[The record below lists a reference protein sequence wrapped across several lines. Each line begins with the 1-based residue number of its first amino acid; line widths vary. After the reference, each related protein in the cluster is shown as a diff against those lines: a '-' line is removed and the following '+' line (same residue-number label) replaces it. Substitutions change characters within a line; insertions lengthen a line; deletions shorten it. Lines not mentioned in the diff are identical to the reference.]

1 MIYLKMGTRLLF
13 FFLLA
18 PFFLMAQNN
27 DLCVISGQI
36 KSETGEPVEG
46 ILVSLKGTASGVYTD
61 AKGNYKI
68 EGMASGTYTLVVYG
82 MGYVVK
88 EKEITLKPGENS
100 VVNLQ
105 VKSEAQQME
114 TVAVYGRSQTKEI
127 QQQAYNV
134 VAVDAKKL
142 HNTTLD
148 LGQALDRV
156 SGVRVR
162 ESGGLGSGMSFTL
175 NGFNGRQV
183 RFFMDGIPMENF
195 GSSFQL
201 NSIPINFAERVEIYK
216 GVVPIWLGSDA
227 LGGAVNIVTSTR
239 PGSYLDAS
247 YTYGSFNTHRSAINA
262 GYTSKKGLS
271 VQVNV
276 FQNYSDNNYWIY
288 AQVTDVKSGA
298 NLGNKWLRRFHD
310 QYHNEVVV
318 ANVGVVNKKYA
329 DKLFFGLTY
338 GQNYAEI
345 QTDARMKIPY
355 GTPFQRGN
363 TIMPTFRYAKKDL
376 FLKGLDVTVS
386 ANYNLGYNQVID
398 TVNRRYNWL
407 GQYNNDFEKQGIKG
421 AERNRTM
428 YKFRNNTGLV
438 VAVANYRFAARHTIT
453 LSNTFNTFNRVGSD
467 ELIPGDK
474 NYQQPRYNTKN
485 MIGLGYKF
493 DLNEKWNTTLFAKYY
508 RQVTKYSESYTVN
521 TGWGAEQFYRV
532 RKKEMNP
539 LGYGIATTYF
549 PHRNLQ
555 LKASFEKTYR
565 LPENDELFGDQ
576 LDLEGNIGLKP
587 ESSFNYNLGV
597 AYTFQIRNIH
607 RVSLEVNGIYR
618 NAHDY
623 IRTISALNQV
633 RNFNENRDRV
643 INKSIEGEVRYSY
656 KRTFTTG
663 VNTTY
668 QSLRNYAKY
677 EPENPTTISIVYKDQ
692 LPNYPYLFSNAD
704 ASLSFHS
711 LGKKKG
717 NAFTLGYNF
726 LYVHEFYRYWPSL
739 GTGTEKMNIPVQFN
753 HDINIVYSLA
763 DGKYNIALSCR
774 NILDNDQYDNFGL
787 QKPGR
792 AFYIKL
798 RYFISKKKN

>member
-1 MIYLKMGTRLLF
+1 MGTRLLF

-68 EGMASGTYTLVVYG
+68 EGIASGTYTLVVYG

-114 TVAVYGRSQTKEI
+114 IVEVYGRSQTKEI

-162 ESGGLGSGMSFTL
+162 ESGGLGSRMSFTL
-175 NGFNGRQV
+175 NGFTGRQV

-201 NSIPINFAERVEIYK
+201 NSIPVNFAERIEIYK

-227 LGGAVNIVTSTR
+227 MGGAVNIVTSAL

-247 YTYGSFNTHRSAINA
+247 YTYGSFNTHRSAVNA
-262 GYTSKKGLS
+262 GYTSKKGLN
-271 VQVNV
+271 VQVSL
-276 FQNYSDNNYWIY
+276 FQNYSDNNYLIY
-288 AQVTDVKSGA
+288 APVIDIKTSA
-298 NLGNKWLRRFHD
+298 LTATKWVRRFHD
-310 QYHNEVVV
+310 KYHNEAVVV
-318 ANVGVVNKKYA
+318 NVGVVNKKYA
-329 DKLFFGLTY
+329 DKLLFGFTY
-338 GQNYAEI
+338 GQNYADI
-345 QTDARMKIPY
+345 QTDARMAVPY
-355 GTPFQRGN
+355 GTPYQKGN

-407 GQYNNDFEKQGIKG
+407 GQYNNDFEKNGIKG
-421 AERNRTM
+421 GERNRTL
-428 YKFRNNTGLV
+428 YKFRNNSGIA
-438 VAVANYRFAARHTIT
+438 VAVANYRLSARHTIT
-453 LSNTFNTFNRVGSD
+453 LSNTYNTFNRLGSD
-467 ELIPGDK
+467 ELVPE
-474 NYQQPRYNTKN
+474 NASYEQPRYNTKN
-485 MIGLGYKF
+485 IIGLGYKF
-493 DLNEKWNTTLFAKYY
+493 DLNEKWNTTLFGKYY
-508 RQVTKYSESYTVN
+508 SQVTKYSESYTVI
-521 TGWGAEQFYRV
+521 TEQFYRE
-532 RKKEMNP
+532 KKKLMNP

-549 PHRNLQ
+549 PHRSLQ

-565 LPENDELFGDQ
+565 LPEPDELFGDQ
-576 LDLEGNIGLKP
+576 VDLEGNVGLRA
-587 ESSFNYNLGV
+587 ESSFNYNLGLG
-597 AYTFQIRNIH
+597 YNFQIRKNH
-607 RVSLEVNGIYR
+607 RISFEATGIYR
-618 NAHDY
+618 DAQDF
-623 IRTISALNQV
+623 IRQVLAINQV
-633 RNFNENRDRV
+633 RYTMENRGKV
-643 INKSIEGEVRYSY
+643 LIKAVEGEIRYSY
-656 KRTFTTG
+656 KKVFSAG
-663 VNTTY
+663 FNTTY
-668 QSLRNYAKY
+668 QDMRNYTKY
-677 EPENPTTISIVYKDQ
+677 EPGQQVVSDVYKYQ
-692 LPNYPYLFSNAD
+692 LPNFPYLFSNAD
-704 ASLSFHS
+704 ASLFFHG

-717 NAFTLGYNF
+717 NTLSLGYNF
-726 LYVHEFYRYWPSL
+726 LYVHGFYLYWPKIGGKDDKL
-739 GTGTEKMNIPVQFN
+739 DIPLQFN
-753 HDINIVYSLA
+753 HDINIVYSMA
-763 DGKYNIALSCR
+763 DGKYNISFTCR
-774 NILDNDQYDNFGL
+774 NILNNEQYDNFKL

-798 RYFISKKKN
+798 RYFIRKNADK